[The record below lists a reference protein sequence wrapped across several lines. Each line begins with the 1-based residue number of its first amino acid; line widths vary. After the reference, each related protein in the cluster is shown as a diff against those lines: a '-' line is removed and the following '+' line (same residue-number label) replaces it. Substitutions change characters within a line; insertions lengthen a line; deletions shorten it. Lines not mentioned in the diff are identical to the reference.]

1 MLTSKEIKTIDDKYY
16 YEENDLGLEIK
27 NNNFIFKLWSPL
39 AKSAIL
45 KIYDKYNSQE
55 FIVYD
60 MKQENGVFFVSINQN
75 IEDKFYTFS
84 VEINGEVKELVD
96 PYARAVSINGLK
108 GVVVDMSKT
117 NPKGFEMDSF
127 KGVKNPCD
135 SIICEISIRDIS
147 IDESSKLKSKGKFL
161 ALTEIQEGE
170 FKELTGISHI
180 KEMGFTHVQIM
191 PFYDFAS
198 IDERL
203 TCDDEC
209 INNRPYNW
217 GYDPQNYNAVEGSYS
232 TNPYNPI
239 TRIKEAKKMI
249 QAIHNQG
256 VGVIMDVVYNHL
268 FEQEKSSFHVS
279 MPGYFFRYKSGEL
292 NDETGC
298 GNVFESENK
307 MARKFIV
314 DSVKFWVKEY
324 KVDGFRFDLMGLID
338 IDTMREVRDELK
350 KINPNI
356 LIIGEGWDME
366 SLLLK
371 EKKAIQKNAQNLKG
385 VAFFNDTMRNS
396 LRGSE
401 FVEGDKGYLCGSFKK
416 KIEVQKSIVGGS
428 DYSEDI
434 SLWGN
439 TLSNQVVNYVECH
452 DNYTFRDKIAMEGIK
467 ESELIEYQK
476 LSLAIV
482 FFSQGIPFMQIG
494 QEFLRSKQ
502 GVENS
507 YNSSDFINKVDW
519 TNKEKYID
527 GVLYIKGLI
536 ELRKS
541 SNLFKLESIDD
552 IKGAIKFIKTVDSCI
567 AYTIEYKDEKI
578 LIAYNANSSDY
589 SIDLDKEVEGT
600 VLVNKFAVDVNGIE
614 NFKTKNIIVKGISTF
629 VASIK

>member
-55 FIVYD
+55 FIAYD

-256 VGVIMDVVYNHL
+256 IGVIMDVVYNHL

-279 MPGYFFRYKSGEL
+279 MPGYFFRYKNGEL

-298 GNVFESENK
+298 GNVFASENK

-371 EKKAIQKNAQNLKG
+371 EKKATQKNAQNLKG

-401 FVEGDKGYLCGSFKK
+401 FVEGDKGYLCGGFKK

-482 FFSQGIPFMQIG
+482 IFSQGIPFMQIG